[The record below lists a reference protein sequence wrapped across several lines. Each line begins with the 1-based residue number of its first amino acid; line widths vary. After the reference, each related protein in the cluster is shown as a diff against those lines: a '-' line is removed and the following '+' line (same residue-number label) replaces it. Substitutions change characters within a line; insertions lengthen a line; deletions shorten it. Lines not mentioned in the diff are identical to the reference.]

1 MKKSFFKNIILLIG
15 LIILSNNLFAEN
27 NFDEENITIHLD
39 KSFYVTGEVVWYKV
53 YLPKDFEG
61 QAVTLKS
68 TVMNEMSTIKHYAH
82 HATDGKAYFSSY
94 YKIPFDTRSGV
105 YSLII
110 SGIKTSTGKT
120 IKLAEVG
127 IPIYNDLEKVRVAKE
142 DLLSPN
148 NIPNNTPPLSTNPL
162 KVSVELDKSSY
173 ANRGKVNVVV
183 KVTDAAGQP
192 IEGNC
197 SIAVTDHSIAGDMAL
212 PIENIISNPL
222 PPNIIAKNINNSI
235 NVRGLFL
242 DKDKAPKK
250 VEIMGVFS
258 PKENQFI
265 FTSSNDK
272 GEFSI
277 EVPNYSGDKP
287 VQFVNHYEIDN
298 DVEVKFSNDLKREI
312 KQDLIYT
319 EGIISY
325 LKLSRERKKIFQM
338 FKGFE
343 SDVKPVS
350 SKFEKKTLNAD
361 KKYNLRNYSTFEDLP
376 MFFTEVL
383 TYLKFS
389 KKGKKYVA
397 KMTNPTP
404 TWEGTYPGAPMFM
417 VDGKITRDADF
428 VSKIE
433 YSHIDQVNLFFD
445 LKNLKKQFNI
455 IGKSG
460 VVEIMTDLPKILLP
474 EDDEKNIFNLTG
486 LQPEADFPV
495 FETSQVSDNK
505 RLPFFR
511 PQLYWND
518 NVVINPNGEGRFSFT
533 QNDDEST
540 FKVKVLVQGK
550 NGEMGIGEVVYEV
563 EIR

>member
-1 MKKSFFKNIILLIG
+1 MKKSFLKNIILFLG
-15 LIILSNNLFAEN
+15 LIILSNNLFAKN
-27 NFDEENITIHLD
+27 VFDDKNVTIHLD
-39 KSFYVTGEVVWYKV
+39 KSFYVTGEIVWYKV

-61 QAVTLKS
+61 RAVTLKS
-68 TVMNEMSTIKHYAH
+68 TMMNEMGTIKHYAH
-82 HATDGKAYFSSY
+82 HATNGKAYFSSY

-127 IPIYNDLEKVRVAKE
+127 IPIYNDLEKIRVTKE
-142 DLLSPN
+142 DLLDPN
-148 NIPNNTPPLSTNPL
+148 NIPNDAPSLSTNPL

-183 KVTDAAGQP
+183 KVTDASGLP
-192 IEGNC
+192 VEGNC
-197 SIAVTDHSIAGDMAL
+197 SVAVTDYGIAGNMAL
-212 PIENIISNPL
+212 PIENIMSSPI

-235 NVRGLFL
+235 NARGLFL

-277 EVPNYSGDKP
+277 EVPNYSGDKS

-319 EGIISY
+319 EGIINY

-404 TWEGTYPGAPMFM
+404 TWEGTYPGDPMFI

-433 YSHIDQVNLFFD
+433 YSHIDQVDLFFD
-445 LKNLKKQFNI
+445 LKQLKKQFNV

-460 VVEIMTDLPKILLP
+460 VVEIKTDLPKILLP
-474 EDDEKNIFNLTG
+474 EDDEKRIFTLTG
-486 LQPEADFPV
+486 LHPKADFPV
-495 FETSQVSDNK
+495 FESSQVSDNK

-518 NVVINPNGEGRFSFT
+518 NVMINPNGEGRFSFT

-550 NGEMGIGEVVYEV
+550 NGKMGIGEIVYEV
-563 EIR
+563 EMR